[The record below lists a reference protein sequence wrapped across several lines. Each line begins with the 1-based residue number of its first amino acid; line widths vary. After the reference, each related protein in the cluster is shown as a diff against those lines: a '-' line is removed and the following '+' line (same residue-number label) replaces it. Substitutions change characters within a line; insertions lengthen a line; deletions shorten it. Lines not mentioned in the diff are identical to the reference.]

1 MLSDNQKTITLLR
14 TDIGASEELGARLR
28 DQRAVVNADVDR
40 LTAQNARLTS
50 ENLDHS
56 DKAAL
61 ERAEKDRLNRRV
73 VELLDANDIIRADAR
88 RKEDALIVSSKNA
101 IDAQD
106 RVALLRSD
114 LRDTQLVAER
124 HRDDARLQTKIQEE
138 ERLRAI
144 RAQQRAEEAERE
156 KRDRELQADYLRREA
171 EAARLE
177 RSRLLEEKLGQ
188 DEELEALREHAQVI
202 SGQNREVGIAADHL

>member
-202 SGQNREVGIAADHL
+202 SGQNREVGIAR

>member
-1 MLSDNQKTITLLR
+1 M
-14 TDIGASEELGARLR
+14 
-28 DQRAVVNADVDR
+28 
-40 LTAQNARLTS
+40 
-50 ENLDHS
+50 
-56 DKAAL
+56 
-61 ERAEKDRLNRRV
+61 
-73 VELLDANDIIRADAR
+73 
-88 RKEDALIVSSKNA
+88 SSKNA

-202 SGQNREVGIAADHL
+202 SGQNREVGIAR